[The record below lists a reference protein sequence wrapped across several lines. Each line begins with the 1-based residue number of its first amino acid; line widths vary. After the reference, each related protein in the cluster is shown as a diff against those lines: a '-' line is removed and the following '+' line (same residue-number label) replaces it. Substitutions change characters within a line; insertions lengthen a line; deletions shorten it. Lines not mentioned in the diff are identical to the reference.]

1 MRIRDI
7 LTRKDF
13 DLTPS
18 ETRIAQVLLNE
29 YPTSGLGTAKSLARR
44 AGVSDPTVIRLVT
57 KIGFDGFADFRRQL
71 LEEVEAGSRSPLMM
85 MEAKRPAAK
94 GRSVAE
100 IYMRS
105 VAEVVEAGA
114 NATLPRL
121 YDRAVETIMD
131 ARGHVLVLGGRF
143 SRFVSGMLAAHLTY
157 FRSNIVSL
165 SALSAETFDML
176 LDLDERDTLIVFD
189 YRRYQ
194 MDVIRFAE
202 QAADRGVSLVLFT
215 DPYRSPIAAKAKVVI
230 VAPTEVSSPFDSLA
244 APVAQIEA
252 LVAHIV
258 ANDSRAN
265 RSRSIRLEQVRAK
278 NAVTLASSD
287 GRGDPRASAAPKN
300 KSG

>member
-1 MRIRDI
+1 
-7 LTRKDF
+7 
-13 DLTPS
+13 
-18 ETRIAQVLLNE
+18 
-29 YPTSGLGTAKSLARR
+29 
-44 AGVSDPTVIRLVT
+44 
-57 KIGFDGFADFRRQL
+57 
-71 LEEVEAGSRSPLMM
+71 LMM

-230 VAPTEVSSPFDSLA
+230 FAPTEVSSPFDSLA

>member
-13 DLTPS
+13 DLTRS
-18 ETRIAQVLLNE
+18 ETKIVQVLLDE
-29 YPTSGLGTAKSLARR
+29 YPTAGLGTAKSLAKR

-57 KIGFDGFADFRRQL
+57 KIGFDGFAAFRAKL
-71 LEEVEAGSRSPLMM
+71 LEEVEAGLRSPLMM

-105 VAEVVEAGA
+105 VAEVIETGA
-114 NATLPRL
+114 NMTVPRL

-143 SRFVSGMLAAHLTY
+143 SRFVSGMLASHLTY
-157 FRSNIVSL
+157 FRSNVVSL
-165 SALSAETFDML
+165 GALSAETFDML
-176 LDLDERDTLIVFD
+176 LDLDERDALIVFD

-194 MDVIRFAE
+194 VDVIRFAE
-202 QAADRGVSLVLFT
+202 QAADRGVSLILFT
-215 DPYRSPIAAKAKVVI
+215 DPYRSPIAARAKVVI
-230 VAPTEVSSPFDSLA
+230 VGPTEVSSPYDSLA

-252 LVAHIV
+252 LVANIV
-258 ANDSRAN
+258 ADDSRAN
-265 RSRSIRLEQVRAK
+265 RSRAIQLEQISAD
-278 NAVTLASSD
+278 NAVTLANSD
-287 GRGDPRASAAPKN
+287 GGRDRRAAAAAK
-300 KSG
+300 KR

>member
-13 DLTPS
+13 DLTRS
-18 ETRIAQVLLNE
+18 ETKIVQVLLNE
-29 YPTSGLGTAKSLARR
+29 YPTSGLGTAQSLAQR

-57 KIGFDGFADFRRQL
+57 KIGFDGYAAFRRKL
-71 LEEVEAGSRSPLMM
+71 LEEVEAGLRSPLMM

-100 IYMRS
+100 IYIRS
-105 VAEVVEAGA
+105 VAEAVEAGA
-114 NATLPRL
+114 NTTLPRL

-157 FRSNIVSL
+157 FRSNVVSL
-165 SALSAETFDML
+165 GALSAETFDLL
-176 LDLDERDTLIVFD
+176 LDLDERDALIVFD

-194 MDVIRFAE
+194 LDVIRFAE
-202 QAADRGVSLVLFT
+202 QAADRGTPLILFT
-215 DPYRSPIAAKAKVVI
+215 DPYRSPIASRAKVVI
-230 VAPTEVSSPFDSLA
+230 VGPTEVSSPYDSLA

-265 RSRSIRLEQVRAK
+265 RSRAVQLEQVRAE

-287 GRGDPRASAAPKN
+287 GRRDRRGSAAAK
-300 KSG
+300 KSS

>member
-13 DLTPS
+13 DLTRS

-157 FRSNIVSL
+157 FRPNIVSL

-202 QAADRGVSLVLFT
+202 QAADRGVSLILFT

-287 GRGDPRASAAPKN
+287 GRGDPRASAAPKS